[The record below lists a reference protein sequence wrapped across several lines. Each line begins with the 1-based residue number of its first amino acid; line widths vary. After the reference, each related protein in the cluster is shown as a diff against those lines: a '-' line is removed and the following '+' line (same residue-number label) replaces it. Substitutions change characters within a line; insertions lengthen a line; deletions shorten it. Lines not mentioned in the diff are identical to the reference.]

1 MCLEFRDL
9 LGWTRE
15 DALPRLAEWHLQ
27 AEPRPE
33 EHTQRE
39 TIYFRLESAGWR
51 AARGKL
57 CVRYT
62 RVCSGKVDIATLMI
76 YPTAGAALLPIFGA
90 EWVVVGPNCSRLVL
104 DVEPA
109 AEYLPVA
116 HRLAGRF
123 AELGQR
129 WQGVFPTDP
138 NMAGW
143 FAEIAQPW
151 ALHSSCSL
159 DQLPLLREAY
169 GEYLEAY
176 IDQVNAMLPHS
187 PSGPDAPEVAAY
199 KQHHAEHS
207 PGQPLMARVFGPE
220 WTQTFLREA
229 HFGVIQ
235 SPFVGWP
242 GESES
247 ESWESS
253 GRESLGASSRPVAS
267 AY

>member
-1 MCLEFRDL
+1 MCAEFRDL
-9 LGWTRE
+9 LGWTQS
-15 DALPRLAEWHLQ
+15 DALPRLVEWNLQ
-27 AEPRPE
+27 PEARPE
-33 EHTQRE
+33 EHTQRD

-51 AARGKL
+51 GANQKL

-62 RVCSGKVDIATLMI
+62 RVCSVKVDIATLMI
-76 YPTAGAALLPIFGA
+76 YPTAGAHLLPIFGA
-90 EWVVVGPNCSRLVL
+90 EWVVVGSQCSRLVL

-109 AEYLPVA
+109 ASYLPVA
-116 HRLAGRF
+116 DRLADRF

-129 WQGVFPTDP
+129 WQAVFPTDP

-151 ALHSSCSL
+151 ALHSACGL
-159 DQLPLLREAY
+159 DQLSLLRQAY
-169 GEYLEAY
+169 NEYLQAY
-176 IDQVNAMLPHS
+176 IAQVNAVLPYS
-187 PSGPDAPEVAAY
+187 PGGSDAPEVAAY

-220 WTQTFLREA
+220 WTATFLREA

-235 SPFVGWP
+235 APAADWP
-242 GESES
+242 GEPGV
-247 ESWESS
+247 WAGS
-253 GRESLGASSRPVAS
+253 GVDSLGASSRPAAS

>member
-1 MCLEFRDL
+1 MCAEFRDL
-9 LGWTRE
+9 LGWTQS
-15 DALPRLAEWHLQ
+15 DALPRLAAWNLQ
-27 AEPRPE
+27 PEARPD
-33 EHTQRE
+33 EHTQRD

-51 AARGKL
+51 AADEKL

-62 RVCSGKVDIATLMI
+62 RVCSVKVDIATLMI
-76 YPTAGAALLPIFGA
+76 YPTAGAHLLPIFGA
-90 EWVVVGPNCSRLVL
+90 EWVVVGSQCSRLVL

-109 AEYLPVA
+109 ASHLPVA
-116 HRLAGRF
+116 DRLAGRF
-123 AELGQR
+123 AELGKR

-151 ALHSSCSL
+151 ALHSACGL
-159 DQLPLLREAY
+159 DQLPLLRQAY
-169 GEYLEAY
+169 SDYLEAY
-176 IDQVNAMLPHS
+176 IAQVNAVLPCS
-187 PSGPDAPEVAAY
+187 PGGSDAPEVAAY

-220 WTQTFLREA
+220 WTATFLREA

-235 SPFVGWP
+235 ASGA
-242 GESES
+242 G
-247 ESWESS
+247 SS
-253 GRESLGASSRPVAS
+253 GGRSGGWTGSGGDSLGVSSSPAAS